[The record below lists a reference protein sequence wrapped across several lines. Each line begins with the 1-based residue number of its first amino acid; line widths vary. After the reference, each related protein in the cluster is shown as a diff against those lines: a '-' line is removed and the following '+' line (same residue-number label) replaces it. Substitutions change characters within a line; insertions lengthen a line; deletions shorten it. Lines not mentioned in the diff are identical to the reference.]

1 MRLLLFSLNALMIY
15 ALSDSPALGRT
26 CTTALDHL
34 DPSTRK
40 FLNDCDDKTFCS
52 APLNG
57 TCQTRVCRRD
67 AFAFG
72 YEPGEEMPLLCPPGS
87 FCPDEGSGCK
97 APVEVGE
104 ACQFNRDEQ
113 CAPSADL
120 EVTRGLA
127 DVNNNNG
134 KICLK
139 STCMYANATL
149 GQSCIY
155 EMTGYTTTEPGGQEF
170 INVVVRDN
178 CRTAQFF
185 CNINTNVCEPLR
197 DVAQQCQYHRDC
209 RSYNC
214 VNNVCEISPNS
225 PLVLATWQYAVTGI
239 SIIAGELFRPRVR
252 EYSVNS
258 LSFIRNDFV
267 AAIATTCVM
276 LTFMHK
282 RHRLESYK
290 ETRDYCYEQITLAV
304 NVGQI
309 VSCHAQW
316 MSNREK
322 HFPFCDIYSTSSACS
337 VPHSSQH
344 TPMVHAF
351 RKQPLRAIYLIY
363 ELITTVLFR
372 IPFWILSNIP
382 KSHRSRPSWSLS
394 RIVGVK
400 LLRRLTLMTTRIDHI
415 QKFGDHLT
423 VTEGIDVKHVWVDP
437 VPHLLTKQMAAWAS
451 TARVEPISIP
461 GYWMDKTDTDT
472 YIGAA
477 PQPGEKVVYVLHGGG
492 YIRLSAS
499 PKDPIAN
506 IARGLLEHCAPV
518 HRVFAIEYRLSMAH
532 PDPPCNPFPAALVDA
547 LAGYIVS
554 GDSAGGNLAID
565 LVRYLV
571 ESAGW
576 TSTVNT
582 KEGSEGVTVSMPPP
596 PGGVLLFSPWADMSG
611 SDVVPGG
618 SPNKHYD
625 SDYLLPYDHP
635 AAQYVRVAFLGPL
648 HTPESLKNRYISPA
662 CDDLDTEES
671 SFKGWP
677 RTLVVAGGAE
687 MFTDQIRKLVRKMGK
702 DMGEGNG
709 EGQVLY
715 HEAPDGAHDFVGLF
729 FHEPER
735 TLAYKVVAKW
745 LSNTPDMAPGVLRL
759 RTACCSIVIP
769 IRIALCIPLL
779 IVTVDGYGAYTPSPH
794 TFTNS
799 TAVPSIPS
807 FTNST
812 PLADASPD
820 ALDGIFPSARLFPV
834 TSDAAVGGFP
844 GRSLVLIFCGLS
856 ILMSVL
862 SIIVAWGHARR
873 RAGSGEC
880 VERAHAGRMG
890 RRGEGA
896 ADGGRHRAEEAHVE
910 SVRRHSDAVD
920 SGCTRDHGVRQGG
933 LGEKQDQGRLVRG
946 GDGAR
951 VDSRVRAVL
960 GFLSSLFLWL
970 DFHPL
975 VRPPRGMT
983 SRVGGLVRRT
993 LQNAGPQRCVSIAA
1007 RLGLRCEDEAWR
1019 PGNMPQS
1026 SRVSDDDF
1034 EPAVC
1039 G

>member
-1 MRLLLFSLNALMIY
+1 MVRTAMPAASLVCVPLQYIYLMVIG
-15 ALSDSPALGRT
+15 ALSDSSALGRT

-57 TCQTRVCRRD
+57 TCQRVCADVTRS
-67 AFAFG
+67 
-72 YEPGEEMPLLCPPGS
+72 PL
-87 FCPDEGSGCK
+87 GSGCK

-134 KICLK
+134 TICLK

-239 SIIAGELFRPRVR
+239 SI
-252 EYSVNS
+252 
-258 LSFIRNDFV
+258 V

-290 ETRDYCYEQITLAV
+290 ETRDYCYEQIT
-304 NVGQI
+304 
-309 VSCHAQW
+309 
-316 MSNREK
+316 
-322 HFPFCDIYSTSSACS
+322 
-337 VPHSSQH
+337 
-344 TPMVHAF
+344 
-351 RKQPLRAIYLIY
+351 
-363 ELITTVLFR
+363 
-372 IPFWILSNIP
+372 
-382 KSHRSRPSWSLS
+382 
-394 RIVGVK
+394 
-400 LLRRLTLMTTRIDHI
+400 IDHI

-451 TARVEPISIP
+451 MAGVEPISIP
-461 GYWMDKTDTDT
+461 GYWMDKTDMDT
-472 YIGAA
+472 YIGAP

-547 LAGYIVS
+547 LAGYVYLIEKVGFQPEDIIVS
-554 GDSAGGNLAID
+554 GDSAGGNLALG

-576 TSTVNT
+576 TSTVKT

-596 PGGVLLFSPWADMSG
+596 PGGVLLFSPLADMSG

-618 SPNKHYD
+618 SPYKHYD

-635 AAQYVRVAFLGPL
+635 AAEYVRVAFLGPL
-648 HTPESLKNRYISPA
+648 YTPESLKNRYISPA

-745 LSNTPDMAPGVLRL
+745 GLEPSIFRHYLDGRGVWCVPLRMSCVYAASQVMLSGYEFDLPIVVAACLIEFLRRGVKHRELFKVIGKTDDLPVRVEELFEIYNSAPSFGEAHNLEHESTDNLSELLNFYLKHLPDSSTCTFSTHCATVNELFAMGRIHPKNRPSTEAILHRRCGYPIYDRAREGMQIMIAQSLLRL
-759 RTACCSIVIP
+759 MPTPNFNFLIFFISFLAVGHRRGNGWVFDDLGRRFGC
-769 IRIALCIPLL
+769 LL
-779 IVTVDGYGAYTPSPH
+779 IDKNLKYAPNVLWWLLSRWDDISVGLFGREEELCKGDRWLMETLHMKKPDSLRKWKWSVTTMRFSLSP
-794 TFTNS
+794 
-799 TAVPSIPS
+799 
-807 FTNST
+807 
-812 PLADASPD
+812 
-820 ALDGIFPSARLFPV
+820 ALI
-834 TSDAAVGGFP
+834 
-844 GRSLVLIFCGLS
+844 C
-856 ILMSVL
+856 
-862 SIIVAWGHARR
+862 
-873 RAGSGEC
+873 
-880 VERAHAGRMG
+880 
-890 RRGEGA
+890 
-896 ADGGRHRAEEAHVE
+896 
-910 SVRRHSDAVD
+910 
-920 SGCTRDHGVRQGG
+920 
-933 LGEKQDQGRLVRG
+933 
-946 GDGAR
+946 
-951 VDSRVRAVL
+951 
-960 GFLSSLFLWL
+960 
-970 DFHPL
+970 
-975 VRPPRGMT
+975 
-983 SRVGGLVRRT
+983 
-993 LQNAGPQRCVSIAA
+993 
-1007 RLGLRCEDEAWR
+1007 CE
-1019 PGNMPQS
+1019 
-1026 SRVSDDDF
+1026 
-1034 EPAVC
+1034 
-1039 G
+1039 